1 MCCFFSSITFANE
14 SKESLFVFVGQKIS
28 VTEAANQDS
37 SMEKVGTRCVK
48 ISLDVKLDAR
58 YRVVEVVHGVS
69 PEPVINFDCI
79 ELILLGV

>member
-1 MCCFFSSITFANE
+1 
-14 SKESLFVFVGQKIS
+14 
-28 VTEAANQDS
+28 
-37 SMEKVGTRCVK
+37 MEKVGTRCVK

-79 ELILLGV
+79 ELILLGVQCHLIFSTVRQTYTSISKGVWLHEF